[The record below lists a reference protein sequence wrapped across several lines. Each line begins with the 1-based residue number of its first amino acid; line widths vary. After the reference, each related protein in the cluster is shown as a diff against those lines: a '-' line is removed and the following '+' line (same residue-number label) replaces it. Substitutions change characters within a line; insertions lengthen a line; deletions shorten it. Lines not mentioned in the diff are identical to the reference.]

1 MLVARTLSPVTTVFT
16 GLWRRHFIVSLAA
29 LMAILAEVLVITL
42 STIPFSDGAVLKAFR
57 IGYWV
62 STSIIAAMLTSLVII
77 YLRRR
82 RPRLP
87 RPPDTIAAVLSYVC
101 GARPL
106 LLENF
111 AEVSTLD
118 QDARDRW
125 ILGMPDTTYVLNRE
139 PGADGK
145 NRWCID
151 YDTCTSPG

>member
-1 MLVARTLSPVTTVFT
+1 MLVARTLSPITTVFT
-16 GLWRRHFIVSLAA
+16 GLWRRHYIVSLAA
-29 LMAILAEVLVITL
+29 LMAILAEVLIITL
-42 STIPFSDGAVLKAFR
+42 PTLPFKDGAAHRAFV
-57 IGYWV
+57 IGYWI
-62 STSIIAAMLTSLVII
+62 SASIIAMMLISLVII

-106 LLENF
+106 FLENF

-118 QDARDRW
+118 QDARNRW
-125 ILGMPDTTYVLNRE
+125 ILGMRDTTYTLNRE
-139 PGADGK
+139 PGPDGR

-151 YDTCTSPG
+151 YDTCPSPG